1 MRWKEKMIATC
12 QRSRCTWQATRGNTI
27 CEKHPKIVPES
38 HEQNLKKKN
47 IPNAKGSSWLFQAIK
62 GSSTASFIHGPLW
75 CQYEAIAGG
84 ILSADDEITCVSW
97 WPRKVDVGRTTESSR
112 KPWQRER
119 LCFLLS
125 DLTQATSCPLQLRD
139 LDASGT
145 DAAALR
151 VKSARESQRCQNP
164 SAALLL
170 YFCSFHILS
179 QNNLKLNTVLTIV
192 NFWFQLCLT

>member
-12 QRSRCTWQATRGNTI
+12 QRSRCTWQTTRGNTI
-27 CEKHPKIVPES
+27 CEKHPKVVPES

-47 IPNAKGSSWLFQAIK
+47 IPNTKGSSWLFQAIK
-62 GSSTASFIHGPLW
+62 GSSTASFIHGTLW

-84 ILSADDEITCVSW
+84 SSQLMMKSRVCVDGL
-97 WPRKVDVGRTTESSR
+97 RKVDVGRTTESSR

-119 LCFLLS
+119 LCFMLS
-125 DLTQATSCPLQLRD
+125 DLTQAASCPLQLTD
-139 LDASGT
+139 LDASDS

-151 VKSARESQRCQNP
+151 VKSARESQSRQNP